1 MSALLSVSQVGL
13 QFGDRPILQDV
24 TTSVQAGEIIGII
37 GPNGAG
43 KSSLLKVLAGLLVP
57 MNGEVRFDQKALQEW
72 RENERARR
80 IGYLA
85 QSASAHW
92 PLSVRTV
99 VELGRLPWRRGW
111 FARDSAGSAAVDRA
125 LSDADL
131 IGLQHRL
138 VTELSGGE
146 YMRAMIARV
155 LAAEPE
161 LILADEPV
169 AALDVHHQLHVMEL
183 LRQRAANGVTVML
196 VLHDLTLASRFCSR
210 LILLEQGRIVMQDSP
225 QAVLNS
231 EALERVYRVQMK
243 TVEPEPGHQIPIPW
257 QRLS

>member
-1 MSALLSVSQVGL
+1 
-13 QFGDRPILQDV
+13 
-24 TTSVQAGEIIGII
+24 
-37 GPNGAG
+37 
-43 KSSLLKVLAGLLVP
+43 
-57 MNGEVRFDQKALQEW
+57 
-72 RENERARR
+72 
-80 IGYLA
+80 
-85 QSASAHW
+85 
-92 PLSVRTV
+92 
-99 VELGRLPWRRGW
+99 
-111 FARDSAGSAAVDRA
+111 
-125 LSDADL
+125 
-131 IGLQHRL
+131 
-138 VTELSGGE
+138 
-146 YMRAMIARV
+146 MRAMIARV